1 MSANFG
7 DLSSAKGLGE
17 LNKHLADRSYVDGYT
32 PSAADVTTFDAI
44 TSAPD
49 SKNPHVAR
57 WYKHI
62 RSFSDS
68 ERKSWG
74 GASTGGEAA
83 PAAASKKE
91 EDDFDL
97 FGEEDEAA
105 EKAREDALEQRA
117 QEQLAKK
124 EADRIASGKAK
135 VIMKSAVVIDVK
147 PWEAETD
154 LAKMEELVRT
164 VTMEGLDW
172 KAAKLVAI
180 GYGVKKLQISCHIV
194 DDLVSV
200 DDIQEQIQAFEDYV
214 QSTDIVTFTKL

>member
-1 MSANFG
+1 MNF

-17 LNKHLADRSYVDGYT
+17 LNKHLADRSYVSGYT
-32 PSAADVTTFDAI
+32 PSGADATTFAGI
-44 TSAPD
+44 NSAPD
-49 SKNPHVAR
+49 AKQNPHVAR

-68 ERKSWG
+68 ERQSW
-74 GASTGGEAA
+74 GGEAA
-83 PAAASKKE
+83 QVKAAAPSAKKE
-91 EDDFDL
+91 EDEFDL
-97 FGEEDEAA
+97 FGEDDEEA
-105 EKAREDALEQRA
+105 EKAREEEIEKRA

-135 VIMKSAVVIDVK
+135 AIMRSAVVIDVK

-164 VTMEGLDW
+164 VAMEGLDW

-214 QSTDIVTFTKL
+214 QSTDVVTFTKL